1 MLTRPRGG
9 RVYMRHDVYL
19 LTTGLYA
26 AQSLKARELR
36 QAQPLV
42 AEPGGAASAAS
53 AASAATGV
61 QQAVRHKVRGRQAR
75 GMGKARAKMGAGT
88 GAVFLGWSEV
98 EAKKPKARAKA
109 KAGTEAKEEAMINGI
124 EAQLERLERLMSTPL
139 AAFTTP
145 WQQMQNSTAM
155 LMLTPPAAPAEA
167 SAARVQA
174 QHRGNLARNK
184 QKRRQ
189 QACTCVHI
197 LLHAYSV
204 PRLCRLLLPCKH
216 ITVPCGHDGCTRT
229 NTKLHADTTHA
240 NGTCEPC

>member
-1 MLTRPRGG
+1 M
-9 RVYMRHDVYL
+9 
-19 LTTGLYA
+19 
-26 AQSLKARELR
+26 
-36 QAQPLV
+36 
-42 AEPGGAASAAS
+42 
-53 AASAATGV
+53 
-61 QQAVRHKVRGRQAR
+61 RHKVRGRQAR